1 MSNEQLKEK
10 SELDFFMSSDVCVC
24 SAQMENIYYIQVKN
38 GLGIY
43 IVYIAFEVYPAQP
56 GPPKT
61 WQGYLYHPA
70 ASPTSRPICCLE
82 AWACK
87 VVQPGHRQI
96 ELKQDGIK
104 IIFQLIQCGK
114 KTQSEFQ
121 SISFVKHVC
130 MHACTYHT
138 WNESPIY
145 FLAMF

>member
-1 MSNEQLKEK
+1 
-10 SELDFFMSSDVCVC
+10 
-24 SAQMENIYYIQVKN
+24 MENIYYMQVKN
-38 GLGIY
+38 VRGIY
-43 IVYIAFEVYPAQP
+43 IVYITFEVYPAQP

-114 KTQSEFQ
+114 KT
-121 SISFVKHVC
+121 K
-130 MHACTYHT
+130 
-138 WNESPIY
+138 
-145 FLAMF
+145 